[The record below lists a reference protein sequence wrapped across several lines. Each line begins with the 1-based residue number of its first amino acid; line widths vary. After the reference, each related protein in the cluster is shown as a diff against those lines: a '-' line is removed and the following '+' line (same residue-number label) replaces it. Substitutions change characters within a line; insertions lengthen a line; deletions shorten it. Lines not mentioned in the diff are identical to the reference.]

1 MGFIKVQRVSK
12 VQIKFNKKSLAKAI
26 QDMFK
31 KLRRKA
37 KTDFEKEFLKLKN
50 NAFFGKTMENVRKLM
65 TTKRRSNYLVPKRT
79 DHAQK
84 FFPDRFNK

>member
-1 MGFIKVQRVSK
+1 
-12 VQIKFNKKSLAKAI
+12 
-26 QDMFK
+26 MFK

-50 NAFFGKTMENVRKLM
+50 NAFFGKTMENVRKGIKLM

-84 FFPDRFNK
+84 FFPDRFNKW

>member
-1 MGFIKVQRVSK
+1 M
-12 VQIKFNKKSLAKAI
+12 L
-26 QDMFK
+26 K

>member
-1 MGFIKVQRVSK
+1 
-12 VQIKFNKKSLAKAI
+12 
-26 QDMFK
+26 MFK

-50 NAFFGKTMENVRKLM
+50 NAFFGKIMENVRKLM

>member
-1 MGFIKVQRVSK
+1 
-12 VQIKFNKKSLAKAI
+12 
-26 QDMFK
+26 MFK

-84 FFPDRFNK
+84 FFPDI